1 MLGAAAVLAL
11 DLVLLAIGVGGPRA
25 LLHHARALALFAT
38 WVIAAPLLAIL
49 RPAGRARA
57 RDAIAARPD
66 PPVMVALLLIPLLT
80 PMLSAFAER
89 AGLWPLPGGA
99 ALRWG
104 GVALAA
110 GGYALRI
117 AAMVQLGSRFAPVA
131 AVQPDHALETCGLY
145 AVVRHP
151 GYLGA
156 WLCELG
162 IVLAFGSAGP
172 LVLPALM
179 ALAIAA
185 RVPGEERL
193 LEERF
198 GSEFRAWRARVGAFA
213 PRIGRRPWPPA
224 GSPGASSGSGER
236 AR

>member
-1 MLGAAAVLAL
+1 LLGAAAVLAL

-38 WVIAAPLLAIL
+38 WLIAAPLLAIL
-49 RPAGRARA
+49 RPAGRVCGP
-57 RDAIAARPD
+57 DPIAARPD
-66 PPVMVALLLIPLLT
+66 PPVMTALVLIPLLT
-80 PMLSAFAER
+80 PMLSALAER

-110 GGYALRI
+110 AGYALRI

-131 AVQPDHALETCGLY
+131 AVQREHALETGGPY
-145 AVVRHP
+145 SMVRHP

-162 IVLAFGSAGP
+162 IVLAFGSAAA
-172 LVLPALM
+172 LALPALM

-185 RVPGEERL
+185 RVSGEEGL

-198 GSEFRAWRARVGAFA
+198 GSEFRAWRARVGGFV
-213 PRIGRRPWPPA
+213 PRIGR
-224 GSPGASSGSGER
+224 GS
-236 AR
+236 